1 MATPSRSSGQWRCRV
16 VRAWPRGILAEIDGD
31 SRKAFHYKDKG
42 IMAMIGRGAAVA
54 EVGKHRHELHGSI
67 AFAAWLGVHAALMSG
82 VRNRIEA
89 FVDWG
94 WDYFSNTRGPQ
105 ILDQRSGA
113 AHIDWD
119 DADDAEVSAGL
130 ATPV

>member
-1 MATPSRSSGQWRCRV
+1 MVRPSRSWGRWRCRV
-16 VRAWPRGILAEIDGD
+16 ACASLRASWPHSPETNGR
-31 SRKAFHYKDKG
+31 SSTRDKG

-54 EVGKHRHELHGSI
+54 EVGKHRHELYGSI

-94 WDYFSNTRGPQ
+94 WDYFSGSRGPQ
-105 ILDQRSGA
+105 ILDRRSEA
-113 AHIDWD
+113 AHIDWG
-119 DADDAEVSAGL
+119 DADDA
-130 ATPV
+130 